1 MSVAII
7 LTIGSVVSFIILAS
21 LFSAEKQS
29 GHMFVASRLRLYLDN
44 KLEKAVKK
52 VKHFFV
58 YIGKYI
64 ITLSWYYSLHTF
76 LKLILQFL
84 AGLYYM
90 IEKILHSN
98 RNKAKQIRKEK
109 KKITQTHLD
118 VLKTHQDEN
127 KLTESQKKRL
137 KDKALSGK

>member
-1 MSVAII
+1 MSVTLII
-7 LTIGSVVSFIILAS
+7 TITSLISFLILAS

-29 GHMFVASRLRLYLDN
+29 GHKFVAGGMRYYLDK
-44 KLEKAVKK
+44 KLEDSITRI
-52 VKHFFV
+52 KHFFV

-76 LKLILQFL
+76 LKLTLQFL

-98 RNKAKQIRKEK
+98 RDKARVIRKEK
-109 KKITQTHLD
+109 KRASQTHLE
-118 VLKTHQDEN
+118 LLQEHQDEN
-127 KLTESQKKRL
+127 KLTESQKKQL

>member
-7 LTIGSVVSFIILAS
+7 LTIGSVVTFIILAS

-29 GHMFVASRLRLYLDN
+29 GHKFVARRLRDYLDT
-44 KLEKAVKK
+44 KLEQAVKS
-52 VKHFFV
+52 VKYFFV

-98 RNKAKQIRKEK
+98 RNKARKIRKEK
-109 KKITQTHLD
+109 KVSQTHLD